1 MTLYGENE
9 VHRLTLPG
17 GRQLVV
23 RDLGSPYDNVLSI
36 HLLDT
41 DGTVLDV
48 VEAGGLMADGIF
60 RIIAARDDTIHFT
73 FFGNDETYRLRWAT
87 KPAWAL
93 PLSLP
98 TGFRY
103 RNRLARHYLTVTT
116 LT

>member
-9 VHRLTLPG
+9 VHRLALPG

-60 RIIAARDDTIHFT
+60 RIIAARDDT
-73 FFGNDETYRLRWAT
+73 
-87 KPAWAL
+87 
-93 PLSLP
+93 
-98 TGFRY
+98 
-103 RNRLARHYLTVTT
+103 
-116 LT
+116 